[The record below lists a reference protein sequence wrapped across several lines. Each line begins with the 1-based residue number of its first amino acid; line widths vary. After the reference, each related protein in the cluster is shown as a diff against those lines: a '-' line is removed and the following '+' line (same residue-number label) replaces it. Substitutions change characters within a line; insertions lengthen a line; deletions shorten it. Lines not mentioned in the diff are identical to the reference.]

1 MSSFESRVLN
11 APSVEKHIRGDAD
24 VEISSEAACLPA
36 EPRTQYTTTTEPH
49 THTHAQKKIANQMKN
64 KTQRDPHCVGSLFG
78 VPEKSSKAPKTTI
91 KRSSQRKRGMQ
102 DSHGGGAVSTRAYVQ
117 VGARIC
123 RAHTQTHLHI
133 HIYI

>member
-49 THTHAQKKIANQMKN
+49 THTHAQKKENKIKH

-78 VPEKSSKAPKTTI
+78 LPEKSSKAPKTTI

-102 DSHGGGAVSTRAYVQ
+102 DSHGVGAVSTRAYVQ
-117 VGARIC
+117 VARVYVE
-123 RAHTQTHLHI
+123 HI
-133 HIYI
+133 RKHIYTYIYIYE